1 MAALSATLAASLLRG
16 EGEGPAALFEAKDA
30 VLRCRLSCKWEGGCG
45 LSPSISPDLGL
56 KLPILVALFAV
67 LAAKSEFEEATL
79 TRRDLSEEEEEELL
93 DEGEVA
99 IGELRVRS
107 SSRDDGCCC

>member
-1 MAALSATLAASLLRG
+1 MAALFATLAASLLRG
-16 EGEGPAALFEAKDA
+16 EGEGPAALFEAREA
-30 VLRCRLSCKWEGGCG
+30 VLRCRLSCRYEGDCG
-45 LSPSISPDLGL
+45 PSPSISPPFGL

-79 TRRDLSEEEEEELL
+79 TRRDLSEEELL
-93 DEGEVA
+93 DEGDVA

-107 SSRDDGCCC
+107 SSRDDGCC